1 MNRPILV
8 CALLLLAAASLGAQ
22 KTTESN
28 PYEGVSAPPPNDTI
42 VTTSTPQAKPPA
54 GRPAAAPVPA
64 ATPFQQQ
71 APPQPLQPQGM
82 SVYPAANTP
91 DSATYADPDGDIVT
105 VQQSAPAPRQP
116 ALTRRDYA
124 RDPDGDIV
132 HPRPLPPGEL
142 PEGTTI
148 RVRLLSWLST
158 ASSEKGEEFRSRVAA
173 DVLRGNQLLI
183 PVGSEIDG
191 RLTEVSSGHLGGHG
205 TMRLWPE
212 TVILPGGE
220 RYQLSAQLTGTPG
233 SRAQVGGEGT
243 VRPASR
249 MKRDSIEYGGTVG
262 VGVVTGAILGGPV
275 GALAGSLV
283 GAGVVT
289 THLLVSH
296 PQATLEPGATLLFS
310 LTQPLNLVPAS
321 ASGREALGENTPA
334 RGADF

>member
-8 CALLLLAAASLGAQ
+8 CALLLLTTASLGAQ
-22 KTTESN
+22 ESTQSN
-28 PYEGVSAPPPNDTI
+28 PYEGVSTPPSNDTI
-42 VTTSTPQAKPPA
+42 VTSSTPQAKPPA
-54 GRPAAAPVPA
+54 GRPAAAPVQ
-64 ATPFQQQ
+64 QQQ
-71 APPQPLQPQGM
+71 AQPQPLQPQDT
-82 SVYPAANTP
+82 SVYPASNNAR
-91 DSATYADPDGDIVT
+91 SASYADPDGDVVA
-105 VQQSAPAPRQP
+105 VQQSAPEPRQP

-132 HPRPLPPGEL
+132 HPQPPPPGEL

-158 ASSEKGEEFRSRVAA
+158 ASSEKGEEFRSRVAT
-173 DVLRGNQLLI
+173 DVVRGNQVLI
-183 PVGSEIDG
+183 PAGSEIDG
-191 RLTEVSSGHLGGHG
+191 RLTEVSNGHLGGHG

-212 TVILPGGE
+212 TVILPSGA

-243 VRPASR
+243 VRPGSR
-249 MKRDSIEYGGTVG
+249 QKRDEIEYGGTVG
-262 VGVVTGAILGGPV
+262 AGAVTGAILGGPV

-310 LTQPLNLVPAS
+310 LIEPLNLVPAS
-321 ASGREALGENTPA
+321 ASGSDAPGEDAPA

>member
-1 MNRPILV
+1 MNRRILV
-8 CALLLLAAASLGAQ
+8 CATLLLATASLGAQ
-22 KTTESN
+22 ESTQSN

-42 VTTSTPQAKPPA
+42 VTTSTPQAKPLA
-54 GRPAAAPVPA
+54 GRPAVAPV
-64 ATPFQQQ
+64 QQQ
-71 APPQPLQPQGM
+71 PQPLQPQNA
-82 SVYPAANTP
+82 SVYPAANNSP
-91 DSATYADPDGDIVT
+91 SRSYADPDGDIVS
-105 VQQSAPAPRQP
+105 VQQSAPEPRKP
-116 ALTRRDYA
+116 VLTQRDYA

-158 ASSEKGEEFRSRVAA
+158 GSSEKGEEFRGRVAT
-173 DVLRGNQLLI
+173 DVVRGSQVMI
-183 PVGSEIDG
+183 PAGSEIDG

-205 TMRLWPE
+205 TMRLWPDA
-212 TVILPGGE
+212 VILPDGA

-233 SRAQVGGEGT
+233 SRAQVGAEGT

-249 MKRDSIEYGGTVG
+249 LKRDNIEYGGTVG
-262 VGVVTGAILGGPV
+262 AGAVTGAILGGPV

-321 ASGREALGENTPA
+321 ASGSEAVGENTPA